1 MDGRGGGG
9 ADSNRRSPPLPLD
22 ISGTLYLAPLTP
34 VGGGYGGRLRG
45 FLGIAG
51 GWWPGFADF

>member
-1 MDGRGGGG
+1 MDGGGRP
-9 ADSNRRSPPLPLD
+9 DSNRRSPPLQLD
-22 ISGTLYLAPLTP
+22 ISGKLYLAPLTT

-51 GWWPGFADF
+51 GWCPGFADF